1 MRANHDRSTL
11 ARHGSRYIAVGAV
24 QLLVDWAVFVAVS
37 AAGVLVE
44 PANIVG
50 RISGAAI
57 GFWANGRFTFASED
71 TALGHRQFARF
82 AVMWL
87 VTTAISTWAVGHID
101 DTVGLRWAW
110 LAKPAIDVAV
120 SAIGFVLSRHWVYR
134 R

>member
-1 MRANHDRSTL
+1 MRERPDRPTL

-24 QLLVDWAVFVAVS
+24 QLLLDWAVFVALS
-37 AAGVLVE
+37 ASGVLVE

-50 RISGAAI
+50 RISGAAL
-57 GFWANGRFTFASED
+57 GFWANGRFTFAGED
-71 TALGHRQFARF
+71 TAVGRRQFARF

-87 VTTAISTWAVGHID
+87 ATTAISTWAVGHID

>member
-1 MRANHDRSTL
+1 MRRRPNHSSL

-24 QLLVDWAVFVAVS
+24 QLLVDWAVFVALS

-57 GFWANGRFTFASED
+57 GFWANGRFTFASDD
-71 TALGHRQFARF
+71 TALGGRQFARF

-87 VTTAISTWAVGHID
+87 ATTAVGHID
-101 DTVGLRWAW
+101 DTVGLKWAW